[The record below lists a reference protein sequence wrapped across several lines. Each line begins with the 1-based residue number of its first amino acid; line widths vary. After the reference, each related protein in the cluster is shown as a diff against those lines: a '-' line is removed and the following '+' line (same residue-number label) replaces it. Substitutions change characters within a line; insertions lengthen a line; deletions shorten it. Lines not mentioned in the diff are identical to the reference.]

1 MLTSHNVM
9 RALGSSAPPP
19 AGAAA
24 ACRVPPA
31 ACHLPPAAARQP
43 AYRIYRG
50 SAATTDPI
58 TGTVRP
64 YRTADVLAT
73 MLATPWLGQ
82 WLLAAARAPFV
93 VTTCRRASAAGAS
106 IARGVPAAARPPR
119 RACRVPRQ
127 ALVDHGHLQPS
138 RCTDQSA
145 TLSTRPVAW
154 SCQSQKKKFFYYL
167 FIFAAKTAFFVRF
180 TVSISKKYRK

>member
-1 MLTSHNVM
+1 MG
-9 RALGSSAPPP
+9 RALLRVCSTHTWCPACSLLTMSCVSSVAVPPPP
-19 AGAAA
+19 AGAAT
-24 ACRVPPA
+24 ACRLPPA
-31 ACHLPPAAARQP
+31 ACSLQPAAARQP

-93 VTTCRRASAAGAS
+93 VTT
-106 IARGVPAAARPPR
+106 
-119 RACRVPRQ
+119 
-127 ALVDHGHLQPS
+127 
-138 RCTDQSA
+138 
-145 TLSTRPVAW
+145 
-154 SCQSQKKKFFYYL
+154 F
-167 FIFAAKTAFFVRF
+167 
-180 TVSISKKYRK
+180 